1 MIGNTQIYSVFR
13 DIKILISVALIAI
26 TVLGCSLSSEPET
39 PELPEFPDIPEL
51 PLSEASDRARVER
64 TLPWTEIVKTCNGM
78 DSAQPITN
86 FAAVAGTSQQQST
99 ENLKVNEYAGE
110 VWVSSRL
117 LVEGSSDSDDFRS
130 FYLTI
135 TYLTDQGFASLRLE
149 QREPFDYEITR
160 TGTALIARHRVETSP
175 GPDGRSSTQVF
186 IFDGLVVSS
195 IFGMSSA
202 GAQPYCSGAE
212 MYELAEQLAAGIK

>member
-1 MIGNTQIYSVFR
+1 MIGNTRTHSVFP
-13 DIKILISVALIAI
+13 DIRLLISVSLIAVAAI
-26 TVLGCSLSSEPET
+26 GCSLFSEPET
-39 PELPEFPDIPEL
+39 PEIPDFPDIPEL
-51 PLSEASDRARVER
+51 PLSEVSDRARVER

-78 DSAQPITN
+78 DSAQPITK
-86 FAAVAGTSQQQST
+86 FATVAGTSQQQST

-130 FYLTI
+130 FYLVI
-135 TYLTDQGFASLRLE
+135 TYLTDQEFASLRLE
-149 QREPFDYEITR
+149 QLEPFDFEMTR

-195 IFGMSSA
+195 IHGMSSA
-202 GAQPYCSGAE
+202 GAQLYCSDAE
-212 MYELAEQLAAGIK
+212 MFELAEQLAAGIK

>member
-13 DIKILISVALIAI
+13 DIKILISLALIAI
-26 TVLGCSLSSEPET
+26 TALGCSLSTEPET

-64 TLPWTEIVKTCNGM
+64 TLPWTEIVKTCSGI
-78 DSAQPITN
+78 DSAQPITE
-86 FAAVAGTSQQQST
+86 FATVAGTSQQQST

-117 LVEGSSDSDDFRS
+117 LVEGHSDDFRS
-130 FYLTI
+130 FYLVI

-149 QREPFDYEITR
+149 RLEPFDYEITR
-160 TGTALIARHRVETSP
+160 TGTALIARSRAETNP
-175 GPDGRSSTQVF
+175 GPDGRSGTQVF
-186 IFDGLVVSS
+186 IFDGLVVSNVV
-195 IFGMSSA
+195 GMSSA
-202 GAQPYCSGAE
+202 GAQPYCSDAE
-212 MYELAEQLAAGIK
+212 MFELAEQLAAGIR